1 MFLEEIIGDQLYDPE
16 GEKKIL
22 IQDSFKRKNFSH
34 QKKLNKTPL
43 KERKAKQ
50 QSGRIYV

>member
-22 IQDSFKRKNFSH
+22 IQDSFKRKNFS
-34 QKKLNKTPL
+34 KKLNKTPL